1 MKKVFSIF
9 AIALLLVSCGPKKKE
24 VKLIDAANFNTQIDG
39 KSVSLYTLHNG
50 FLTMQV
56 TNYGGRVVALWM
68 PDRRGSFE
76 DIVLGYDNINK
87 YINNEG
93 ERYLGAVVGR
103 CANRISNATFT
114 LNDVEYQLAKND
126 GENTLHGGLV
136 GADKMVWDVVSA
148 NDSVIKMHALFA
160 DGLDGFPGNLDVTM
174 SYTLTHDNQFQI
186 RYTATTDAPTLCN
199 FSHHSFFNLK
209 GEGNGTILDHE
220 LQINARYMTIVDEHL
235 IPTGKFYGVKET
247 PFDFREKHTIGER
260 IGAPVDLSVQFLQ
273 EAVLPVGCPDFPDIL
288 QRLLDAVRHLHRG
301 LLVVFRLGFV
311 HLPAAEEQDKGH
323 RHAPQA
329 GQRQFP
335 VVDQHAR
342 SDQRCGNPGA
352 VKVAQ
357 AVGPY
362 VLQPVHVAHQ
372 GFRQV
377 RQVTLAEIAKRQPAQ
392 ALRQA
397 QPGVFHLA
405 VDQSVGCL
413 VLLQVRQVG
422 NQEEYCRNAGKHQ
435 RVRQRGSLGQR
446 IHQAGHQRI
455 EDAHAG
461 NHDQVHDHRPG
472 RSLFDIPDAVVRQR
486 ISPLYILPEHIHFAS
501 PSVVIRHAAAWL

>member
-260 IGAPVDLSVQFLQ
+260 IGAD
-273 EAVLPVGCPDFPDIL
+273 D
-288 QRLLDAVRHLHRG
+288 
-301 LLVVFRLGFV
+301 
-311 HLPAAEEQDKGH
+311 EQLRNAKGYDHNWIIDKNDVKAYCWNATLTDPKSG
-323 RHAPQA
+323 REMQVWSDQA
-329 GQRQFP
+329 GMQFY
-335 VVDQHAR
+335 
-342 SDQRCGNPGA
+342 SGNFFNGKCSGKWGKPLA
-352 VKVAQ
+352 
-357 AVGPY
+357 
-362 VLQPVHVAHQ
+362 
-372 GFRQV
+372 FREG
-377 RQVTLAEIAKRQPAQ
+377 LALETQY
-392 ALRQA
+392 
-397 QPGVFHLA
+397 F
-405 VDQSVGCL
+405 
-413 VLLQVRQVG
+413 
-422 NQEEYCRNAGKHQ
+422 
-435 RVRQRGSLGQR
+435 
-446 IHQAGHQRI
+446 
-455 EDAHAG
+455 
-461 NHDQVHDHRPG
+461 
-472 RSLFDIPDAVVRQR
+472 PDAVNHSTLAPVPVLNPEEEYHQLC
-486 ISPLYILPEHIHFAS
+486 IYKFDVLPMEEKK
-501 PSVVIRHAAAWL
+501 